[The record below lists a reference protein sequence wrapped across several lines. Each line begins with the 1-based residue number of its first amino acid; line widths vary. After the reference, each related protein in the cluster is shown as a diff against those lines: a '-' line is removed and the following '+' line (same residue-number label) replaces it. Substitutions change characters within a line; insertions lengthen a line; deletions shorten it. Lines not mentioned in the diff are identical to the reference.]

1 MIYVILILVKDGSKR
16 LFMMANFSKCVQ
28 SAFSAP
34 LFSLESQIKFSIL
47 SIN

>member
-1 MIYVILILVKDGSKR
+1 MIYVILILVRDGSKR
-16 LFMMANFSKCVQ
+16 LFMMANFSKYVQ
-28 SAFSAP
+28 SAYSAP